1 MLYYSR
7 MKTYW
12 VYIVTNAQRTV
23 LYVGMTNNLER
34 RLYEHS
40 ERKVAG
46 FTASYRCSYWLY
58 YEETQNVEDAIA
70 REKQFKKWSR
80 AKKEILIDT
89 LNPNRE
95 DFSTSPQACGF
106 GRDDR
111 FGLGQLSTNATV
123 PAEDTL

>member
-1 MLYYSR
+1 

-40 ERKVAG
+40 ERKVTG
-46 FTASYRCSYWLY
+46 FTASYRCSYLLY
-58 YEETQNVEDAIA
+58 YEETQNVEHAIA
-70 REKQFKKWSR
+70 REKQIKKWSR

-95 DFSTSPQACGF
+95 DLSTSPLACGS
-106 GRDDR
+106 GRDDS
-111 FGLGQLSTNATV
+111 FELEQLSTNATV